1 MVFDKFIDRQ
11 DELERIIID
20 RQDELERINPNL
32 SLDRLSRHLLSFVGS
47 SAIFRCWQK
56 SG

>member
-1 MVFDKFIDRQ
+1 MVFDKF
-11 DELERIIID
+11 ID

-47 SAIFRCWQK
+47 FFRCCQK

>member
-1 MVFDKFIDRQ
+1 MVFDKF
-11 DELERIIID
+11 ID

-32 SLDRLSRHLLSFVGS
+32 SLDRLSSHLLSFVGS

>member
-1 MVFDKFIDRQ
+1 MVFDKF
-11 DELERIIID
+11 ID

-32 SLDRLSRHLLSFVGS
+32 SLDRLSLNLLSFVDS
-47 SAIFRCWQK
+47 SAIFRCWQI